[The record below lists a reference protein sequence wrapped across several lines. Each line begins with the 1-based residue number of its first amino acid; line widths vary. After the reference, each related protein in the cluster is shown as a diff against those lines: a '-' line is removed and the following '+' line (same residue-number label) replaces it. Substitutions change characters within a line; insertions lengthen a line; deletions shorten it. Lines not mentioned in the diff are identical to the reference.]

1 MPAPVE
7 ITFRPISKPTIGNN
21 NYQGFKPGESQV
33 YKAGYTGKGWDDIPC
48 KTLTSDIL
56 VEHDVELVVR
66 DGAKLYADIYRPAN
80 SDEKIPIVIS
90 WSPYGKKY
98 NGISMLP
105 VCTWKCG
112 VVPGDLSGLEKFE
125 GLDPAVWCPW
135 GYAIASVDARGSG
148 NSDGNV
154 ELLGNQDAED
164 GHDVVELLAKLPFC
178 NGNVGFAGNSA
189 LAISQYFI
197 AATQPPSLKA
207 IAPWEGLGDM
217 YREQFNRGGIY
228 NISNF
233 NLIAKLIIQGHGGV
247 EDFEIMTEKYPL
259 TGPYWDQK
267 RVDMT
272 KIKIPTYL
280 SGSDVSSLHTMGT
293 LRAWLEIDTP
303 HKWLRWSGYQE
314 WFDLWA
320 MPETQHDLKGF
331 FDRFLKEKQND
342 WVEKTPR
349 VRMTALQFGD
359 KDPIEDIVVEDWP
372 IPSTKYVEAH
382 LCEGG
387 KISLEKPVPE
397 SSEVTYDTSESEG
410 GATFK
415 HKFTEK
421 TRIMGLPKA
430 HLFMSCPDHDDMAI
444 FVSLQKLDKDGDL
457 LKHVQVPIER
467 RWIKKFKDMPA
478 SDHTGVLVHPGS
490 LGMLKASHRSID
502 RSRSIHEQFPFHPHD
517 KVEKIPPGEIVELEI
532 GIWHMGADF
541 EAGESLQILV
551 SGNNPNY
558 PELKNYD
565 GKKSEN
571 INNLGKHILYM
582 GSNHPSRVILPI
594 VPL

>member
-1 MPAPVE
+1 MSA
-7 ITFRPISKPTIGNN
+7 TIALFP
-21 NYQGFKPGESQV
+21 QDQQ
-33 YKAGYTGKGWDDIPC
+33 
-48 KTLTSDIL
+48 
-56 VEHDVELVVR
+56 
-66 DGAKLYADIYRPAN
+66 AN
-80 SDEKIPIVIS
+80 L
-90 WSPYGKKY
+90 
-98 NGISMLP
+98 N
-105 VCTWKCG
+105 
-112 VVPGDLSGLEKFE
+112 
-125 GLDPAVWCPW
+125 
-135 GYAIASVDARGSG
+135 
-148 NSDGNV
+148 
-154 ELLGNQDAED
+154 
-164 GHDVVELLAKLPFC
+164 LLA
-178 NGNVGFAGNSA
+178 
-189 LAISQYFI
+189 
-197 AATQPPSLKA
+197 
-207 IAPWEGLGDM
+207 
-217 YREQFNRGGIY
+217 
-228 NISNF
+228 
-233 NLIAKLIIQGHGGV
+233 
-247 EDFEIMTEKYPL
+247 EKYPL

-331 FDRFLKEKQND
+331 FDRFLKEKDND
-342 WVEKTPR
+342 WAETTPR

-372 IPSTKYVEAH
+372 IPSTQYKEAH
-382 LCEGG
+382 LAEGG
-387 KISLEKPVPE
+387 KVSLETPVQE
-397 SSEVTYDTSESEG
+397 SSEVTYDTTEAES
-410 GATFK
+410 GAVFK
-415 HKFTEK
+415 HTFTEK
-421 TRIMGLPKA
+421 TRVMGLPKA

-490 LGMLKASHRSID
+490 LGMLKASHRAID
-502 RSRSIHEQFPFHPHD
+502 RSKSIHEQFPFHPHD
-517 KVEKIPPGEIVELEI
+517 KVEKITPGDIVELEI

-571 INNLGKHILYM
+571 INNLGKHVLHLGGKY
-582 GSNHPSRVILPI
+582 PSRVILPI